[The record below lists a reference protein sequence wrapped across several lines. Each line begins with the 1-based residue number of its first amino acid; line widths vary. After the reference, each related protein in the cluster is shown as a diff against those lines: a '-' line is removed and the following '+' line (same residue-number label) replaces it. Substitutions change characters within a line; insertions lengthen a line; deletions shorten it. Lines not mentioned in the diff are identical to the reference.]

1 MAGWVKILLAGD
13 AQTEIEAADP
23 LTLAGD
29 VTVVGAGK
37 SLEVLDLR
45 FETATTKTIATDEFT
60 RDQVY
65 HLVAGEGA
73 AADDLDGIAGG
84 ADGMLLLI
92 RPSDDA
98 VTITVKN
105 DDAGASAGCAIFL
118 ANDVDYTMD
127 DIDDSLFLIY
137 DAALDAAAGGWLEIA
152 RGGAGGIDAAAAV
165 AAVEAAGLALA
176 STKVYSSADEDLA
189 NLLGR
194 AWVGYNGADADE
206 AGFGHR
212 DMADAGGF
220 AIKQTAAGATIVN
233 AEDAQTLALAV
244 HDTNVVEVVAAGVSV
259 KKDLT
264 IIAGEALVLAG
275 NASCDNT
282 TEGAVFLD
290 SDDHRL
296 YLYLA

>member
-1 MAGWVKILLAGD
+1 MAGWKKILLAGD
-13 AQTEIEAADP
+13 AETEVEAADP
-23 LTLAGD
+23 LALAGD
-29 VTVVGAGK
+29 VTIVGAGK

-45 FETATTKTIATDEFT
+45 FETASTKTIDTDEFT

-73 AADDLDGIAGG
+73 AADDLDGIGGG

-98 VTITVKN
+98 VTITVKHN
-105 DDAGASAGCAIFL
+105 DGGATAGNVILL
-118 ANDVDYTMD
+118 ANDLDCVLD
-127 DIDDSLFLIY
+127 DEDDTLFLIY
-137 DAALDAAAGGWLEIA
+137 DAALDSANGAWVEIA
-152 RGGAGGIDAAAAV
+152 RGGGGDYTDADAV
-165 AAVEAAGLALA
+165 AAVEAAGLVLD

-212 DMADAGGF
+212 DMADAGAF

-233 AEDAQTLALAV
+233 AEDGQTLAMAV

-264 IIAGEALVLAG
+264 VIAGEALVLAG
-275 NASCDNT
+275 NATCDST
-282 TEGAVFLD
+282 ATGAIFYD
-290 SDDHRL
+290 SDDDHL
-296 YLYLA
+296 YVYQP